1 MAAACAA
8 GSLKVH
14 PPFLPH
20 VLGLP
25 PASHTHFHSSS
36 DSDGGDE
43 DYDEEEWLV
52 RERPLDTAVGRNV
65 AATAAEA
72 LNSSQRT
79 ALEGFCNA
87 RTGALQLVQ
96 GPPGCGKTMLV
107 VAVLHAL
114 RARGL
119 RVLLCAPSNKVRRS
133 TVGCVCVW
141 WDTLRHTNTRRCV
154 CVSGVRGRDRHV
166 CRRWMG
172 VKAVTVVL
180 EQYLATGADAG
191 GCALVGVE
199 QKLSAVSRPGP
210 HLDAHAGG
218 EEEVVGATDVFAST
232 LTERMSQR
240 LQRAVLRLT
249 EPLDAARFCSEVRLL
264 RGAWGRQVFTR

>member
-1 MAAACAA
+1 MMTLWLWQVRELDSVISHQRMAAACAA

-36 DSDGGDE
+36 DSDDVDKGFEGFM
-43 DYDEEEWLV
+43 DEEGLL
-52 RERPLDTAVGRNV
+52 RERWLDTAADCNAAVV

-119 RVLLCAPSNKVRRS
+119 RVLLCAPSNKVYLWWTYCNIRRYA
-133 TVGCVCVW
+133 G
-141 WDTLRHTNTRRCV
+141 L
-154 CVSGVRGRDRHV
+154 SGVRQF
-166 CRRWMG
+166 M
-172 VKAVTVVL
+172 
-180 EQYLATGADAG
+180 
-191 GCALVGVE
+191 
-199 QKLSAVSRPGP
+199 
-210 HLDAHAGG
+210 
-218 EEEVVGATDVFAST
+218 
-232 LTERMSQR
+232 
-240 LQRAVLRLT
+240 
-249 EPLDAARFCSEVRLL
+249 
-264 RGAWGRQVFTR
+264 